1 MAHNLNETNGKISFA
16 STQTA
21 WHGLGQI
28 VNEAM
33 TSKQAIELAGL
44 NYVVDKTDAVAE
56 IQGKIAT
63 IQGKFATYRRDTGMP
78 LGIVGARYEVVQNED
93 AFLFFD
99 SITEAGCAMYETAGA
114 LGKNGERIFISAKMP
129 DFITIAGTEDNTEV
143 YILLTSSHDGSGSVV
158 AAITPIRVV
167 CQNTLNAALYG
178 TTNKISIRH
187 TSNVKQNLANAH
199 KLLGITHK
207 YTEQLNECFNFL
219 AKKSVTDEQ
228 VKKLVADLF
237 KSEKEDSSRIKNIQ
251 EAVFTSYNTGIG
263 QSEIMGTAWGAY
275 NGITHYLDHQR
286 NYKDRQVKFEN
297 ILFGKTAELT
307 QKAFNELVKI

>member
-1 MAHNLNETNGKISFA
+1 MAHNLNETNGKVSFA
-16 STQTA
+16 STKTA

-44 NYVVDKTDAVAE
+44 NYLVSKTNAVAN
-56 IQGKIAT
+56 IDGKI
-63 IQGKFATYRRDTGMP
+63 ISINDKFVTYRKDTNFP

-114 LGKNGERIFISAKMP
+114 LGNGERIFISAKMP
-129 DFITIAGTEDNTEV
+129 DFINIKGTEDNTEV
-143 YILLTSSHDGSGSVV
+143 FVLLTSSHDGSGSVV

-178 TTNKISIRH
+178 TQNKISIRH
-187 TSNVKQNLANAH
+187 TSNVKQNLSNAH
-199 KLLGITHK
+199 KLLGISHK

-219 AKKSVTDEQ
+219 AKKNITDAQ

-251 EAVFTSYNTGIG
+251 KAVFASYNTGIG
-263 QSEIMGTAWGAY
+263 QADIMGTAWGAY

-286 NYKDRQVKFEN
+286 SYKDEKVKFEN
-297 ILFGKTAELT
+297 ILFGRTAEVT
-307 QKAFNELVKI
+307 QKAFNALVKI

>member
-1 MAHNLNETNGKISFA
+1 MGHNLNETNGKISFA

-28 VNEAM
+28 VKEAM

-44 NYVVDKTDAVAE
+44 NYFVDKTNAVAE
-56 IQGKIAT
+56 IDGKI
-63 IQGKFATYRRDTGMP
+63 ISINDKFVTYRKDTGLP
-78 LGIVGARYEVVQNED
+78 LGIVGARYEVVQNQD

-99 SITEAGCAMYETAGA
+99 SITEAGAAMYETAGA
-114 LGKNGERIFISAKMP
+114 LGNGERIFISAKMP
-129 DFITIAGTEDNTEV
+129 DFIRIVGTDDNTEV
-143 YILLTSSHDGSGSVV
+143 FVLLTSSHDGSGSVV

-178 TTNKISIRH
+178 TKNKISIRH
-187 TSNVKQNLANAH
+187 TSNVKQNLSNAH

-207 YTEQLNECFNFL
+207 YTEELNECFNML
-219 AKKSVTDEQ
+219 AKKPVNDAQ

-237 KSEKEDSSRIKNIQ
+237 KSEKDDSSRIKNIQ
-251 EAVFTSYNTGIG
+251 EAVFASYNTGIG
-263 QSEIMGTAWGAY
+263 QSAIMGTAWGAY

-286 NYKDRQVKFEN
+286 SYKDNKVKFEN
-297 ILFGKTAELT
+297 ILFGKSAEIT